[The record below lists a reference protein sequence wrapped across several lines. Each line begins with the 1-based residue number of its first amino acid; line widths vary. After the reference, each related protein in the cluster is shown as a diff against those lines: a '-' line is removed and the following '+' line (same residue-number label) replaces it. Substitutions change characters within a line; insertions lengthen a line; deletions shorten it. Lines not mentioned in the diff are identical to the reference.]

1 MRDIDLMD
9 KMLGVDVNKLLQR
22 IGNEFERKNSEIKHL
37 QEEIKKLKDSD
48 YKDIELANMESKLNE
63 AKQDLYRGFP
73 ITEDDENR
81 IEEWKRKH
89 EEEAHGLKTL
99 EDRMRAQGCCGGV
112 YEYRFIP
119 TSIGVVGEIIC
130 DKCGA
135 KFTFQ
140 EFD

>member
-22 IGNEFERKNSEIKHL
+22 IGNQFERKNSEIKHL
-37 QEEIKKLKDSD
+37 QEEIKKLKDSH
-48 YKDIELANMESKLNE
+48 YKDIELANMKSKLNE

-99 EDRMRAQGCCGGV
+99 EDRMRTQGCCGGV